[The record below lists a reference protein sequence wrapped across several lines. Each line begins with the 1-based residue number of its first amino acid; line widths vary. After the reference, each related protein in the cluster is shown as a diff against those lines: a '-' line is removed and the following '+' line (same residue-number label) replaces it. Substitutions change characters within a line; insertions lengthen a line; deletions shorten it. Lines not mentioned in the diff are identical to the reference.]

1 MNVMGIIILNLVYK
15 FILWPINSRSERL
28 QLKIIYFYSE
38 VTIMSDIKV
47 ILVMKDLPEQNKIIV

>member
-1 MNVMGIIILNLVYK
+1 MGIIILNLVYK

>member
-47 ILVMKDLPEQNKIIV
+47 NLVMKDLPEQNKIIV